1 MFFVKIDARE
11 RELIPLIREKLGE
24 TTTTDQITISVES
37 LPLGDII
44 FCKDEQELLI
54 IERKSVADLAASIKD
69 GRYQEQSYRLDG
81 TDLHNHNIVYLIEGN
96 MARATFDKSALYSA
110 MFSLQ
115 YYKGFSVWRT
125 FSIDETATILCN
137 SIKYLVKS
145 SATRTGYYAGSSAS
159 SGGGVA
165 SAGAFAVGG
174 GSEEPKTSSDK
185 DYVSVVKTIKKDNVT
200 PNNIGEIM
208 LCQIPGV
215 SAGTALAIM
224 AHFKCMVNLIADLQE
239 HGASCLEKVELKNA
253 KGVSRKL
260 NKTCV
265 ANIVKFLLQE

>member
-11 RELIPLIREKLGE
+11 RELIPLIREKMGDAV
-24 TTTTDQITISVES
+24 TDQITISVES

-81 TDLHNHNIVYLIEGN
+81 TELHNHNIVYLIEGN

-137 SIKYLVKS
+137 SIKYLAKS
-145 SATRTGYYAGSSAS
+145 SATRTGYYVGSHVS
-159 SGGGVA
+159 GVA
-165 SAGAFAVGG
+165 SRGGGG

-185 DYVSVVKTIKKDNVT
+185 DYVNVVKTIKKDNVT

-215 SAGTALAIM
+215 SANTALAIM
-224 AHFKCMVNLIADLQE
+224 EHFKCMVNLIADLQE
-239 HGASCLEKVELKNA
+239 HGASCLDKVELKNA
-253 KGVSRKL
+253 KGASRKL

>member
-11 RELIPLIREKLGE
+11 RELIPLIREKIGE
-24 TTTTDQITISVES
+24 TMTDQITISVES

-81 TDLHNHNIVYLIEGN
+81 TPLHNHNIVYLIEGN
-96 MARATFDKSALYSA
+96 MARATFDKNALYSA

-125 FSIDETATILCN
+125 FSIDETATILCY
-137 SIKYLVKS
+137 SIKYLAKS
-145 SATRTGYYAGSSAS
+145 SATRTGYYVGSSAS
-159 SGGGVA
+159 GVA
-165 SAGAFAVGG
+165 GG
-174 GSEEPKTSSDK
+174 GSEEPKISSDK
-185 DYVSVVKTIKKDNVT
+185 DYVNVVKTIKKDNVT

-215 SAGTALAIM
+215 SANTALAVM
-224 AHFKCMVNLIADLQE
+224 EHFKCMVNLIADLQE
-239 HGASCLEKVELKNA
+239 HGSSCLDKVALKNA
-253 KGVSRKL
+253 KGASRKL

>member
-11 RELIPLIREKLGE
+11 RELIPLIREKIGE
-24 TTTTDQITISVES
+24 MTTADQITISVES

-81 TDLHNHNIVYLIEGN
+81 TELHNHNIVYLIEGN
-96 MARATFDKSALYSA
+96 IARATFDKSALYSA

-145 SATRTGYYAGSSAS
+145 SATRAAYYAGSHVSGVAS
-159 SGGGVA
+159 SGGGGV
-165 SAGAFAVGG
+165 
-174 GSEEPKTSSDK
+174 SEEPKPSSEK
-185 DYVSVVKTIKKDNVT
+185 DYVNVVKTIKKDNVT

-208 LCQIPGV
+208 LCQIPGI

-224 AHFKCMVNLIADLQE
+224 EHFKCMVNLIADLQE
-239 HGASCLEKVELKNA
+239 HGASCLDKVELKNA
-253 KGVSRKL
+253 KGASRKL

-265 ANIVKFLLQE
+265 ANLVKFLLQE

>member
-24 TTTTDQITISVES
+24 ASGQITISVES

-81 TDLHNHNIVYLIEGN
+81 TELHNHNIVYLIEGN
-96 MARATFDKSALYSA
+96 MARAAFDKSALYSA

-137 SIKYLVKS
+137 SIKYLAKS
-145 SATRTGYYAGSSAS
+145 SATRTGYYVGSGGVSAVAVGGSSAS
-159 SGGGVA
+159 GP
-165 SAGAFAVGG
+165 
-174 GSEEPKTSSDK
+174 EEPKTSSDK

-239 HGASCLEKVELKNA
+239 HGASCLDKVELKNA
-253 KGVSRKL
+253 KGASRKL

>member
-11 RELIPLIREKLGE
+11 RELIQLIREKMGE
-24 TTTTDQITISVES
+24 TEHITILVES
-37 LPLGDII
+37 LHLGDII

-81 TDLHNHNIVYLIEGN
+81 IELHNHNIVYLIEGN
-96 MARATFDKSALYSA
+96 MNRVTFDKLALYSS

-137 SIKYLVKS
+137 SIKYLAKS
-145 SATRTGYYAGSSAS
+145 AATRTGYY
-159 SGGGVA
+159 VNKTTD
-165 SAGAFAVGG
+165 
-174 GSEEPKTSSDK
+174 EPKNACDK
-185 DYVSVVKTIKKDNVT
+185 DYVNVVKTIKKDNVT
-200 PNNIGEIM
+200 PNNVGEIM
-208 LCQIPGV
+208 LCQIPGISV
-215 SAGTALAIM
+215 HTALAIM
-224 AHFKCMVNLIADLQE
+224 AHFKCMINLIADLQE
-239 HGASCLEKVELKNA
+239 HGASCLDKVELKNA
-253 KGVSRKL
+253 KGASRKL

-265 ANIVKFLLQE
+265 ANLVKFLLQE

>member
-11 RELIPLIREKLGE
+11 RELIPLIREKMGDAV
-24 TTTTDQITISVES
+24 TDQITISVES

-81 TDLHNHNIVYLIEGN
+81 TELHNHNIVYLIEGN
-96 MARATFDKSALYSA
+96 MTRATFDKSALYSS

-137 SIKYLVKS
+137 SIKYLAKS
-145 SATRTGYYAGSSAS
+145 SATRTGYYAGA
-159 SGGGVA
+159 V
-165 SAGAFAVGG
+165 VGG
-174 GSEEPKTSSDK
+174 GPEEPKTSSDK

-215 SAGTALAIM
+215 SANTALAIM
-224 AHFKCMVNLIADLQE
+224 EHFKCMVNLIADLQE
-239 HGASCLEKVELKNA
+239 HGASCLDKVELKNA
-253 KGVSRKL
+253 KGASRKL

>member
-11 RELIPLIREKLGE
+11 RELIPLIREKMGE
-24 TTTTDQITISVES
+24 TMTDQITISVES

-44 FCKDEQELLI
+44 FCKDEQELMI

-81 TDLHNHNIVYLIEGN
+81 TELHNHNIVYLIEGN
-96 MARATFDKSALYSA
+96 MARATFDKNALYSS

-137 SIKYLVKS
+137 SIKYLAKS
-145 SATRTGYYAGSSAS
+145 SATRTGYYVGSSV
-159 SGGGVA
+159 SGV
-165 SAGAFAVGG
+165 VVG

-185 DYVSVVKTIKKDNVT
+185 DYVNVVKTIKKDNVT

-215 SAGTALAIM
+215 SANTAIAIM
-224 AHFKCMVNLIADLQE
+224 EHFKCMINLIADLQE
-239 HGASCLEKVELKNA
+239 HGASCLDKVELKNA
-253 KGVSRKL
+253 KGASRKL

-265 ANIVKFLLQE
+265 ANLVKFLLQE

>member
-11 RELIPLIREKLGE
+11 RELIPLIREKMGE
-24 TTTTDQITISVES
+24 ATMTDQITISVES

-81 TDLHNHNIVYLIEGN
+81 TPLHNHNIVYLIEGN
-96 MARATFDKSALYSA
+96 IARATFDKSALYSA

-145 SATRTGYYAGSSAS
+145 SATRTGYY
-159 SGGGVA
+159 V
-165 SAGAFAVGG
+165 GAVVDAVMSG

-185 DYVSVVKTIKKDNVT
+185 DYVNVVKTIKKDNVT

-215 SAGTALAIM
+215 SSSTALSIM
-224 AHFKCMVNLIADLQE
+224 EHFKCMVNLIADLQE
-239 HGASCLEKVELKNA
+239 HGASCLDKVELKNA

>member
-11 RELIPLIREKLGE
+11 RELIPLIREKIGE
-24 TTTTDQITISVES
+24 MTTADQITISVES

-81 TDLHNHNIVYLIEGN
+81 TELHNHNIVYLIEGN
-96 MARATFDKSALYSA
+96 MARAAFDKSALYSA

-137 SIKYLVKS
+137 SIKYLAKS
-145 SATRTGYYAGSSAS
+145 SATRTGYYVGAVVG
-159 SGGGVA
+159 A
-165 SAGAFAVGG
+165 SAGGGVGG
-174 GSEEPKTSSDK
+174 GSEEPKISSDK
-185 DYVSVVKTIKKDNVT
+185 DYVNVVKTIKKDNVT

-215 SAGTALAIM
+215 SANTALSIM

-239 HGASCLEKVELKNA
+239 HGACCLDKVELKNA

-265 ANIVKFLLQE
+265 ANLVKFLLQE

>member
-24 TTTTDQITISVES
+24 ASDQITISVES

-96 MARATFDKSALYSA
+96 IARAAFDKSALYSA

-145 SATRTGYYAGSSAS
+145 SATRTGYYAVGAS
-159 SGGGVA
+159 SGGGVTNVGAGSSA
-165 SAGAFAVGG
+165 SGP
-174 GSEEPKTSSDK
+174 EEPKTSSDK

-239 HGASCLEKVELKNA
+239 HGASCLDKVELKNA
-253 KGVSRKL
+253 KGASRKL

>member
-11 RELIPLIREKLGE
+11 RELIPLIREKMGE
-24 TTTTDQITISVES
+24 TTTEQITISVES

-44 FCKDEQELLI
+44 FCKDEQELMI

-81 TDLHNHNIVYLIEGN
+81 TELHNHNIVYLIEGN
-96 MARATFDKSALYSA
+96 MARATFDKSALYSS

-115 YYKGFSVWRT
+115 YYKGFSIWRT

-137 SIKYLVKS
+137 SIKYLAKS
-145 SATRTGYYAGSSAS
+145 SATRTGYYAGA
-159 SGGGVA
+159 VA
-165 SAGAFAVGG
+165 GG

-185 DYVSVVKTIKKDNVT
+185 DYVNVVKTIKKDNVT

-208 LCQIPGV
+208 LCQIPGI
-215 SAGTALAIM
+215 SANTAIAIM
-224 AHFKCMVNLIADLQE
+224 EHFKCMINLIADLQE

-253 KGVSRKL
+253 KGASRKL

>member
-11 RELIPLIREKLGE
+11 RELIPLIREKIGE
-24 TTTTDQITISVES
+24 TMADQITISVES

-81 TDLHNHNIVYLIEGN
+81 TELHNHNIVYLIEGN
-96 MARATFDKSALYSA
+96 MARATFDKSALYSS

-137 SIKYLVKS
+137 SIKYLAKS
-145 SATRTGYYAGSSAS
+145 SATRTGYYAGVVV
-159 SGGGVA
+159 G
-165 SAGAFAVGG
+165 GG
-174 GSEEPKTSSDK
+174 GSEEPKPSSDK
-185 DYVSVVKTIKKDNVT
+185 DYVNVVKTIKKDNVT

-215 SAGTALAIM
+215 SANTALAIM
-224 AHFKCMVNLIADLQE
+224 EHFKCMVNLIADLQE
-239 HGASCLEKVELKNA
+239 HGASCLDKIELKNA
-253 KGVSRKL
+253 KGASRKL

>member
-11 RELIPLIREKLGE
+11 RELIPLIREKIGD
-24 TTTTDQITISVES
+24 TMTDQITISVES

-81 TDLHNHNIVYLIEGN
+81 TDVHNHNIVYLIEGN

-145 SATRTGYYAGSSAS
+145 SATRTGYYTGSSA
-159 SGGGVA
+159 GGG
-165 SAGAFAVGG
+165 AVSGG

-208 LCQIPGV
+208 LCQIPGI
-215 SAGTALAIM
+215 SANTALAIM
-224 AHFKCMVNLIADLQE
+224 EHFKCMVNLIADLQE

-253 KGVSRKL
+253 KGASRKL

-265 ANIVKFLLQE
+265 ANLVKFLLQE

>member
-1 MFFVKIDARE
+1 MQISYYITMFFVKIDARE
-11 RELIPLIREKLGE
+11 RELVPLIREKMGE
-24 TTTTDQITISVES
+24 AEHITIVVES

-81 TDLHNHNIVYLIEGN
+81 TELHNHNIVYLIEGS
-96 MARATFDKSALYSA
+96 MVRATFDKSALYSS

-137 SIKYLVKS
+137 SIKYLAKS
-145 SATRTGYYAGSSAS
+145 AATRTGYY
-159 SGGGVA
+159 VD
-165 SAGAFAVGG
+165 
-174 GSEEPKTSSDK
+174 KTTDESKTTSDK
-185 DYVSVVKTIKKDNVT
+185 DYVNVVKTIKKDNVT
-200 PNNIGEIM
+200 PNNVGEIM
-208 LCQIPGV
+208 LCQIPGI
-215 SAGTALAIM
+215 STHTALAIM
-224 AHFKCMVNLIADLQE
+224 EHFKCMVNLIADLQE
-239 HGASCLEKVELKNA
+239 HGALCLDKVELKNA
-253 KGVSRKL
+253 KGASRKL

-265 ANIVKFLLQE
+265 ANLVKFLLQE